1 MRNLLIIDDN
11 KDFLEDVSLML
22 KPDFNVLTAETAYLG
37 LDILK
42 INRIS
47 VVLLDLQLPDLHGLD
62 VLEKIHTE
70 IDPYLP
76 VIIITEFDNIEY
88 VVKAMK
94 LGAYDFLT
102 KDFHVDLIK
111 QKIEQS
117 LAQKDLKIKVTGLQN
132 SLSAGSNDFIF
143 ASESMKKISYEIT
156 KLANL
161 DFDVLLSGETGV
173 GKDMIASRIH
183 LCGKRNDKPYIPIPI
198 RSLNESML
206 ESELFGHEKGA
217 FTGADRMRIGK
228 FEAGN
233 QGIIY
238 LPEISNLSESI
249 QLKLLHFTQY
259 KSISRIGQD
268 PRKGEIY
275 LDVRLIMA
283 TNENLEILKKN
294 GRIREDFYYRI
305 KGVTLLIPPLRERK
319 DDIIPLADYFLK
331 KYSSQLVHQQF
342 SFSDEVL
349 QGFLAYSWPGN
360 VRELANSIKNALS
373 YTDSSKLQ
381 IADFPNLN
389 RKGESAGKLNF
400 RIPEYIKN
408 ELPKYKELDKEI
420 KRNYF
425 TDLMDITGGKITPA
439 AEIAGLTPQGLRKI
453 LKQIDLRDEN

>member
-1 MRNLLIIDDN
+1 MQNLLIIDDN

-22 KPDFNVLTAETAYLG
+22 KPDYNVYKAETAYLG
-37 LDILK
+37 LEILK

-62 VLEKIHTE
+62 VLKIIHTE

-76 VIIITEFDNIEY
+76 VIIITEFDNIEF
-88 VVKAMK
+88 VVRAMK
-94 LGAYDFLT
+94 LGAYDFMN
-102 KDFHVDLIK
+102 KDFHVDIIK

-132 SLSAGSNDFIF
+132 NISASNNDFIF

-161 DFDVLLSGETGV
+161 DFDVLILGETGV
-173 GKDMIASRIH
+173 GKDMIASQIH
-183 LCGKRNDKPYIPIPI
+183 LCGKRRDKPYIPIPI

-217 FTGADRMRIGK
+217 FTGADKMRIGK

-259 KSISRIGQD
+259 KSISRVGQD
-268 PRKGEIY
+268 PRKGEIN
-275 LDVRLIMA
+275 LDLRLIMA
-283 TNENLEILKKN
+283 TNENLETLMKN

-305 KGVTLLIPPLRERK
+305 NGVTLLIPPLRERK
-319 DDIIPLADYFLK
+319 EDIIPLSNYFLK
-331 KYSSQLVHQQF
+331 KYSSQLVHEKY
-342 SFSDEVL
+342 SFSDEVFR
-349 QGFLAYSWPGN
+349 GFLSYSWTGN

-389 RKGESAGKLNF
+389 RKGESVDRLNF
-400 RIPEYIKN
+400 HIPEYHKN
-408 ELPKYKELDKEI
+408 DLPEYKKLDKEI

-425 TDLMDITGGKITPA
+425 ADLMEITGGKITPA
-439 AEIAGLTPQGLRKI
+439 AEIGGLTPQGLRKI
-453 LKQIDLRDEN
+453 LKQIDLRHKS